1 MNYHKNMS
9 FCDRLRELRLQ
20 EGLYQKDIAKLLN
33 VKVATVS
40 AWEKGINEPDIA
52 TIKRL
57 ADYYHVTTDYLLDY
71 TAYDYNFEYRH
82 NGTVLKH
89 KEARNKNENRNNS

>member
-1 MNYHKNMS
+1 MDYDKRMS

-40 AWEKGINEPDIA
+40 AWEKGINEPDIS

-71 TAYDYNFEYRH
+71 TAYDYEFEYRH

-89 KEARNKNENRNNS
+89 KEKKDQGNKK